1 MSTSVLSFRLLQYLT
16 KLIIHDTTF
25 FASNFGM
32 PNLIRLHGSS
42 VYAGVAAGA
51 TEASIGVMIEEV
63 AAGVAAQA
71 TRV

>member
-1 MSTSVLSFRLLQYLT
+1 
-16 KLIIHDTTF
+16 
-25 FASNFGM
+25 M
-32 PNLIRLHGSS
+32 PNLIRLPGSS